1 MTRPRRRVR
10 VGVPLAVFVVVVTTV
25 MLVVVLGG
33 YDLSRALTALWSG
46 SIGSSYAFFSE
57 TLVRATPLILLGLSV
72 AIAFRAGIFNIGA
85 EGQLL
90 AGATAAVAV
99 GLGFSQLPGALLV
112 AAELIAAGIGGA
124 LFASIAAV
132 LKRRFGVLEVI
143 STLMLNFV
151 ARYAVSYLVR
161 GPLQESTHAYPQS
174 ATLTPAARLP
184 NIIPGQQTH
193 LGLLI
198 ALTFAGALWWYL
210 RSTAAGFRIRA
221 VGAGPIAAASSGRI
235 DVPRVVF
242 GVFLVSGAIAGLAGG
257 IEATGV
263 TYALYEDISP
273 GLGYSAIAVA
283 LLARLH
289 PLAVV
294 IAALFFGALEAGATA
309 MQRDAGVPSV
319 FVAVVEALVILGVLA
334 VGRIGTQIAA
344 DRLAPEPVA

>member
-1 MTRPRRRVR
+1 MTFPRWLARI
-10 VGVPLAVFVVVVTTV
+10 GVPVAVVVVVVTTLL
-25 MLVVVLGG
+25 LVVVLGG
-33 YDLSRALTALWSG
+33 FDLNRALSALWSG

-112 AAELIAAGIGGA
+112 PAELVAAGIGGA

-151 ARYAVSYLVR
+151 ARYAVSFLVR
-161 GPLQESTHAYPQS
+161 GPLQEPSHAYPQS
-174 ATLTPAARLP
+174 GTLPLAARLP
-184 NIIPGQQTH
+184 TIIPGQQTH
-193 LGLLI
+193 LGLVI

-210 RSTAAGFRIRA
+210 RSTAVGFRVRA
-221 VGAGPIAAASSGRI
+221 VGAGPIAAASSGRM
-235 DVPRVVF
+235 DVPQVVF

-309 MQRDAGVPSV
+309 MQRDAGVPAV

-334 VGRIGTQIAA
+334 AGRVRARITA
-344 DRLAPEPVA
+344 DRPPTEPVA

>member
-1 MTRPRRRVR
+1 MTNPRWLRRAA
-10 VGVPLAVFVVVVTTV
+10 VPVAVVVVVVTT
-25 MLVVVLGG
+25 LLFVVVLGG
-33 YDLSRALTALWSG
+33 FDLSRALAALWSG

-90 AGATAAVAV
+90 AGATAAVGV
-99 GLGFSQLPGALLV
+99 GLGFPQLPGAILV
-112 AAELIAAGIGGA
+112 LAELVAAGIGGA

-151 ARYAVSYLVR
+151 ARYIVSYLVH
-161 GPLQESTHAYPQS
+161 GPLQEPSHAYPQS
-174 ATLTPAARLP
+174 GALSAAARLP
-184 NIIPGQQTH
+184 IIIPGQQTH

-198 ALTFAGALWWYL
+198 ALLFAGVLWWYL
-210 RSTAAGFRIRA
+210 RSTAVGFRVRV
-221 VGAGPIAAASSGRI
+221 VGAGPIAAASSGGI

-309 MQRDAGVPSV
+309 MQRDAGVPAV

-334 VGRIGTQIAA
+334 AGRVRTRIAA
-344 DRLAPEPVA
+344 DRPAAEPVV

>member
-1 MTRPRRRVR
+1 MTIPRWLARA
-10 VGVPLAVFVVVVTTV
+10 GVPVAVVVVVVTTL

-33 YDLSRALTALWSG
+33 FDLSRALTALWSG
-46 SIGSSYAFFSE
+46 SFGSSYAFFSE
-57 TLVRATPLILLGLSV
+57 TLLRATPLILLGLSV

-99 GLGFSQLPGALLV
+99 GLGFSQLPSALLV
-112 AAELIAAGIGGA
+112 PAELIAAGIGGA

-174 ATLTPAARLP
+174 ATLTSAARLP

-198 ALTFAGALWWYL
+198 ALAFAGALWWYL
-210 RSTAAGFRIRA
+210 RSTATGFRIRA

-242 GVFLVSGAIAGLAGG
+242 GVFLVSGMIAGLAGG

-294 IAALFFGALEAGATA
+294 ITALFFGAA
-309 MQRDAGVPSV
+309 
-319 FVAVVEALVILGVLA
+319 
-334 VGRIGTQIAA
+334 
-344 DRLAPEPVA
+344 

>member
-1 MTRPRRRVR
+1 MTIPRWLARA
-10 VGVPLAVFVVVVTTV
+10 GVPVAVVVIVVTTL

-33 YDLSRALTALWSG
+33 FDLSRALSALWSG
-46 SIGSSYAFFSE
+46 SFGSSYAFFSE

-99 GLGFSQLPGALLV
+99 GLGFSQLPGVLLLP
-112 AAELIAAGIGGA
+112 AELVAAGIGGA

-174 ATLTPAARLP
+174 ATLTSAARLP

-193 LGLLI
+193 SGLLI
-198 ALTFAGALWWYL
+198 AMAFAGALWWYL

-242 GVFLVSGAIAGLAGG
+242 GVFLVSGMIAGLAGG

-309 MQRDAGVPSV
+309 MQRDAGVPAA

-334 VGRIGTQIAA
+334 ADRVRTRIAA
-344 DRLAPEPVA
+344 DRPATESVG

>member
-1 MTRPRRRVR
+1 MTTPRWLSRA
-10 VGVPLAVFVVVVTTV
+10 GVPVAVVVVVVTT
-25 MLVVVLGG
+25 LLFVVVLGG
-33 YDLSRALTALWSG
+33 FDLSRALAALWSG

-90 AGATAAVAV
+90 AGATAAVGV
-99 GLGFSQLPGALLV
+99 GLGFSQLPTVILV
-112 AAELIAAGIGGA
+112 LAELVAAGIGGA
-124 LFASIAAV
+124 LFALIAAV

-161 GPLQESTHAYPQS
+161 GPLQEPSHAYPQS
-174 ATLTPAARLP
+174 GALPPAARLP
-184 NIIPGQQTH
+184 IIIPGQQTH

-198 ALTFAGALWWYL
+198 ALILAGVLWWYL
-210 RSTAAGFRIRA
+210 RSTAVGFRVRA
-221 VGAGPIAAASSGRI
+221 VGAGPVAAASSGRI

-257 IEATGV
+257 VEATGV

-309 MQRDAGVPSV
+309 MQRDAGVPAV
-319 FVAVVEALVILGVLA
+319 FVAVVQALVILGVLA
-334 VGRIGTQIAA
+334 AGRVRPRIAA
-344 DRLAPEPVA
+344 DRLAAEPVA

>member
-1 MTRPRRRVR
+1 MTIPRWLVR
-10 VGVPLAVFVVVVTTV
+10 AAVPIAVVVVVVSTLL
-25 MLVVVLGG
+25 LVVVLGG
-33 YDLSRALTALWSG
+33 FDLTRALTALWSG
-46 SIGSSYAFFSE
+46 SIGNSYAFFSE

-90 AGATAAVAV
+90 AGATAAVTV
-99 GLGFSQLPGALLV
+99 GLGFSHLPNVLLIP
-112 AAELIAAGIGGA
+112 AELLAAGIGGA
-124 LFASIAAV
+124 LFASVAAV

-161 GPLQESTHAYPQS
+161 GPLQEPSHVYPQS
-174 ATLTPAARLP
+174 ATLPSTARLP
-184 NIIPGQQTH
+184 TIIPGQQVH

-198 ALTFAGALWWYL
+198 ALIFAGALWWSL
-210 RSTAAGFRIRA
+210 RSTAIGFRVRA

-235 DVPRVVF
+235 NVAHVVF
-242 GVFLVSGAIAGLAGG
+242 RVFLVSGAIAGLAGG

-289 PLAVV
+289 PLTVV
-294 IAALFFGALEAGATA
+294 VAALFFGALESGATA
-309 MQRDAGVPSV
+309 MQRDAGVPAA
-319 FVAVVEALVILGVLA
+319 FVAVIEALVILGVLA
-334 VGRIGTQIAA
+334 A
-344 DRLAPEPVA
+344 DRVRTRITADHPAEERVA